1 MLQPVVSACYAAGS
15 TYGTLAASK
24 PRERDVRPMATDEF
38 STLLSILCQRR
49 SGRGKAGVLRF
60 VQSRQVFS
68 AQAVALAPIEL
79 APCRDPAGMEGG
91 MHRSSGTLTDGDV
104 LVPVLAG

>member
-1 MLQPVVSACYAAGS
+1 MLQPVVSACYVAES

-24 PRERDVRPMATDEF
+24 PRERDVPPAATDEF
-38 STLLSILCQRR
+38 STLLSIGCQRR
-49 SGRGKAGVLRF
+49 ASRAKAAVLRF
-60 VQSRQVFS
+60 VKNRQVYS

-91 MHRSSGTLTDGDV
+91 MQ
-104 LVPVLAG
+104 